1 MLSEV
6 MNYYGLARDFGQAG
20 YFETEQSRQVLKEL
34 KLAIQAGKLVALS
47 GVVGSGKT
55 ATLRHV
61 QEQLGKEKDCLVAKS
76 LSVEKSQIS
85 LGTLI
90 LALFYDLATEKDFKV
105 PTQPERRERALRDLI
120 KRRQKTVALFID
132 EAHDLHSKT
141 LVGLKRLMEVV
152 RDGGGTLSVVLAG
165 HPKLKNDLRRPSME
179 EIGSRATVFE
189 LEGFG
194 GEKRQ
199 YVQWLLNEAL
209 SPKAKLDAIITA
221 EALSIL
227 SDRLTTPLQFE
238 QYLTLALEE
247 GYKVGQKPVGAE
259 VIDTVLAK
267 DLDGLEP
274 RLTRQ
279 GYNVKALAD
288 LLNAKPAEVRSFLR
302 GKLPPSQTQEFQNE
316 IRAAGIP
323 L

>member
-1 MLSEV
+1 
-6 MNYYGLARDFGQAG
+6 
-20 YFETEQSRQVLKEL
+20 
-34 KLAIQAGKLVALS
+34 
-47 GVVGSGKT
+47 
-55 ATLRHV
+55 
-61 QEQLGKEKDCLVAKS
+61 
-76 LSVEKSQIS
+76 
-85 LGTLI
+85 
-90 LALFYDLATEKDFKV
+90 
-105 PTQPERRERALRDLI
+105 
-120 KRRQKTVALFID
+120 
-132 EAHDLHSKT
+132 
-141 LVGLKRLMEVV
+141 VGLKRLMEVV
-152 RDGGGTLSVVLAG
+152 RDGGGTLAVVLAG

-199 YVQWLLNEAL
+199 YVQWLLSEVL
-209 SPKAKLDAIITA
+209 TPKAKLEAIITA
-221 EALSIL
+221 EALSVL

-238 QYLTLALEE
+238 QYLTLAFEQ

-274 RLTRQ
+274 RLARQ

>member
-1 MLSEV
+1 M
-6 MNYYGLARDFGQAG
+6 
-20 YFETEQSRQVLKEL
+20 
-34 KLAIQAGKLVALS
+34 
-47 GVVGSGKT
+47 
-55 ATLRHV
+55 
-61 QEQLGKEKDCLVAKS
+61 
-76 LSVEKSQIS
+76 
-85 LGTLI
+85 
-90 LALFYDLATEKDFKV
+90 
-105 PTQPERRERALRDLI
+105 
-120 KRRQKTVALFID
+120 
-132 EAHDLHSKT
+132 
-141 LVGLKRLMEVV
+141 
-152 RDGGGTLSVVLAG
+152 
-165 HPKLKNDLRRPSME
+165 
-179 EIGSRATVFE
+179 
-189 LEGFG
+189 
-194 GEKRQ
+194 
-199 YVQWLLNEAL
+199 
-209 SPKAKLDAIITA
+209 
-221 EALSIL
+221 